1 MAIRPQQTTPGTSS
15 TSKRL
20 HIRWT
25 RLKIT
30 ILVMA
35 LVVLIAAG
43 GVGWWLFSPLF
54 FHDTAKDANPFASSV
69 PPAGATAA
77 GGSTPV
83 TSTTVVT
90 GKSGP
95 VILAT
100 GKFIDTGAKNGRGLA
115 NDHGSGNVTIG
126 RTADGKYFIHLDHLN
141 VTNGPD
147 LHVYLDSQ
155 TNPNDPNQVKNGGTD
170 LGLLSAT
177 EASVNVAVPYDI
189 GANLMKYHSVVILCK
204 TFAVIF
210 TVAPLQFAAGV

>member
-54 FHDTAKDANPFASSV
+54 FHNTAKDANPFASSA

-95 VILAT
+95 VILAQ
-100 GKFIDTGAKNGRGLA
+100 
-115 NDHGSGNVTIG
+115 
-126 RTADGKYFIHLDHLN
+126 RTAMALLTITAPAMSPLA
-141 VTNGPD
+141 GPPMG
-147 LHVYLDSQ
+147 S
-155 TNPNDPNQVKNGGTD
+155 T
-170 LGLLSAT
+170 S
-177 EASVNVAVPYDI
+177 
-189 GANLMKYHSVVILCK
+189 
-204 TFAVIF
+204 F
-210 TVAPLQFAAGV
+210 TLT